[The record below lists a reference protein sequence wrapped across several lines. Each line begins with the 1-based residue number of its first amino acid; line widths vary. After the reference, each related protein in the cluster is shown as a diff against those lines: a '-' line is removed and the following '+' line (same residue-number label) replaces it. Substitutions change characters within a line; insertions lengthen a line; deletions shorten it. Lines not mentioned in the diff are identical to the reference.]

1 MPAKAEVLNKAA
13 RDKICPHCDKPLDKE
28 EITCP
33 ACGKLYWQ
41 PDSLSHAEMVEG
53 ETYDDEMGCFPIFLW
68 PLLISL
74 TVTSGL
80 ILMGFIIHVFIH
92 FEANQ
97 IKVIWILGSVAAGG
111 LVYLITSKIKK
122 RRKNMAH
129 HHSKSKGSAAIW
141 TFIFLFLAAVIF
153 FGGAFALY
161 HFKGGKN
168 ITIKDIK
175 AYEKIIGLEFS
186 NNERKMM
193 LNSIQ
198 RSPGR
203 YEELRK
209 IDIPNS
215 IPPALLF
222 NPVVPGSRVEEERK
236 PFRYTA
242 DESIT
247 VPENFEDLA
256 FYPVTAL
263 AQLIKTQKIS
273 SVQLTGLYLN
283 RLKKYG
289 PLLECVITLTEDLA
303 MKQAKKADEEIA
315 AGNYRGPLH
324 GIPWGAKDLLST
336 KGIKTTWGAAPYKDQ
351 IFDMDATVVKRLEEA
366 GAVLV
371 AKLTMGA
378 LAMGDVWF
386 EGRTNNPWNIE
397 QGSSGSSAG
406 SAAATSAGLVG
417 FAIGTETQ
425 GSIVSPAS
433 RCGVTGLRPTFGR
446 VSRYGAMALSWS
458 MDKIGPLCRTVE
470 DCALVFQAISGPD
483 DKDLTVVDLPFNW
496 DPQLDLKTIR
506 IGYLKSAFDRKP
518 REGNERDKRTIEENK
533 KALDVLRSLGIEL
546 IPFDLP
552 DFPTRRISFILTTEA
567 AAAFDEL
574 TRSHRDDLLVRQS
587 GNAWPNSF
595 RQARF
600 VPAVEYI
607 QANRARVLLMQKM
620 AEKMEGIDVFIA
632 PRGTTTGL
640 TNLTGHPAVV
650 VPSGFRENGT
660 PTAIIFI
667 GNLFAEAKTLRVAK
681 AFQDA
686 TGYHLKHPDLDKLRK
701 EKEE

>member
-1 MPAKAEVLNKAA
+1 M
-13 RDKICPHCDKPLDKE
+13 
-28 EITCP
+28 T
-33 ACGKLYWQ
+33 
-41 PDSLSHAEMVEG
+41 SHR
-53 ETYDDEMGCFPIFLW
+53 F
-68 PLLISL
+68 
-74 TVTSGL
+74 
-80 ILMGFIIHVFIH
+80 
-92 FEANQ
+92 
-97 IKVIWILGSVAAGG
+97 
-111 LVYLITSKIKK
+111 
-122 RRKNMAH
+122 
-129 HHSKSKGSAAIW
+129 KSKGSAAIW
-141 TFIFLFLAAVIF
+141 TFLFLFLAAVIL

-168 ITIKDIK
+168 ITTNDIK

-186 NNERKMM
+186 RNERKMM
-193 LNSIQ
+193 LNDI
-198 RSPGR
+198 RSSTR
-203 YEELRK
+203 NYQNLRK
-209 IDIPNS
+209 IEIPNS
-215 IPPALLF
+215 TPPAILF
-222 NPVVPGSRVEEERK
+222 NPLVPGLKIDKERK
-236 PFRYTA
+236 PFLYTE
-242 DESIT
+242 DETIS

-263 AQLIKTQKIS
+263 AQLIKTQKITS
-273 SVQLTGLYLN
+273 TQLTELYLN

-303 MKQAKKADEEIA
+303 MEQARKADKEIA
-315 AGNYRGPLH
+315 SGKYRGPLH

-351 IFDMDATVVKRLEEA
+351 VMDTDATVVSRLEEA

-378 LAMGDVWF
+378 LAMGDIWF
-386 EGRTNNPWNIE
+386 GGRTNNPWNIE

-417 FAIGTETQ
+417 FAIGTETR

-433 RCGVTGLRPTFGR
+433 TCGVTGLRPTFGR

-458 MDKIGPLCRTVE
+458 MDKIGPICRTVE

-483 DKDLTVVDLPFNW
+483 DKDLTVVDFPFNW
-496 DPQLDLKTIR
+496 DPQMDLNTIR
-506 IGYLKSAFDRKP
+506 IGYLKSVFDREP
-518 REGNERDKRTIEENK
+518 REGNEQDKKTIEENK

-552 DFPTRRISFILTTEA
+552 DFPTGRISFILTTEA

-574 TRSHRDDLLVRQS
+574 TRSNRDDLLVRQT
-587 GNAWPNSF
+587 GGAWPNSF

-607 QANRARVLLMQKM
+607 QANRARVQLMQEM

-632 PRGTTTGL
+632 TSRATTGL

-660 PTAIIFI
+660 PTAILFI

-681 AFQDA
+681 AYQDA
-686 TGYHLKHPDLDKLRK
+686 TGFHLEHPDLDKLSQEK
-701 EKEE
+701 KEE